1 MAKLMVTEPYMRI
14 LFTSII
20 IAQRKNSTQQSKNL
34 RMHNIIMYVR
44 ILIMATNTL
53 RGTLRGCIDPV
64 AEIKVVVLQKSLT
77 TTQKTSINA
86 KELYITVIKAPD
98 A

>member
-1 MAKLMVTEPYMRI
+1 
-14 LFTSII
+14 
-20 IAQRKNSTQQSKNL
+20 
-34 RMHNIIMYVR
+34 
-44 ILIMATNTL
+44 MATNTL

-86 KELYITVIKAPD
+86 KELYITVIKEPD